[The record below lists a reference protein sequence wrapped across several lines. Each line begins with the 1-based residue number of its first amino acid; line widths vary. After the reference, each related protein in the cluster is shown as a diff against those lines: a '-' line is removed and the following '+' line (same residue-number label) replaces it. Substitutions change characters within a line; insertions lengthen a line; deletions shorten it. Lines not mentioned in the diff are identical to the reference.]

1 MDLLGRKSQKNTKK
15 IIRQEDASSWD
26 VVVLSFKLLIQRIQ
40 HWIQVNFW
48 DVLFSAG
55 LVTAPAA
62 KAGMHYAVAAM
73 LRDPGG
79 SEVLI
84 LPPMKT
90 GFKQYFW
97 KSLLISV
104 VKWVVFALIAVSIDF
119 WIRQESW
126 GFRFVSVVSIYGLVL
141 WWLSVGY
148 LHPIMVE
155 NPTYRAPLIFK
166 EAVIL
171 AFKKPFQSL
180 LFAVVSSLLLI
191 FGVALLGPVMLL
203 IPVLRTILMMQGYWF
218 ITGREI
224 PGFMEIYEYIQK
236 REQNRNL
243 R

>member
-1 MDLLGRKSQKNTKK
+1 MDFLGRKSQKNTKK
-15 IIRQEDASSWD
+15 IIRQDEASSWD

-62 KAGMHYAVAAM
+62 KAGMHHAVAAM

-79 SEVLI
+79 SEVTA
-84 LPPMKT
+84 LPPMKV

-97 KSLLISV
+97 KSLFLSV
-104 VKWVVFALIAVSIDF
+104 IKWITFALIVVSIYF
-119 WIRQESW
+119 WVSQDSW
-126 GFRFVSVVSIYGLVL
+126 GLRFVSVVSIYGLVL

-155 NPTYRAPLIFK
+155 NPTYKVSLILK
-166 EAVIL
+166 EAVFL

-203 IPVLRTILMMQGYWF
+203 IPVLRSILMMQGYWF
-218 ITGREI
+218 VTGNEI

-236 REQNRNL
+236 KESIKN
-243 R
+243 